1 MQQYE
6 LNMRIIIHNVYYTN
20 KDYGGFDDW
29 HTITHTAG
37 GVVIV
42 MTHPNRYSK
51 RGGFYLQSLINQL

>member
-1 MQQYE
+1 MQQYKH
-6 LNMRIIIHNVYYTN
+6 NMSITLHNVRYTN
-20 KDYGGFDDW
+20 KNYGGFNDW

-42 MTHPNRYSK
+42 ITHQKKKKK